1 MKINVYGERD
11 PNAIPWKEAGADY
24 VVESTGVFTTTEKA
38 SAHFSGQQLSFF
50 TMSESC
56 KYILLSIDIN
66 INLVSTTCFSIRWGK
81 EGDHI
86 CSISGC
92 TNVCHGSE

>member
-50 TMSESC
+50 
-56 KYILLSIDIN
+56 YN
-66 INLVSTTCFSIRWGK
+66 VRNL
-81 EGDHI
+81 
-86 CSISGC
+86 
-92 TNVCHGSE
+92 

>member
-38 SAHFSGQQLSFF
+38 SAHFSG
-50 TMSESC
+50 
-56 KYILLSIDIN
+56 
-66 INLVSTTCFSIRWGK
+66 
-81 EGDHI
+81 
-86 CSISGC
+86 
-92 TNVCHGSE
+92 

>member
-38 SAHFSGQQLSFF
+38 SAHFSGQHLSSF
-50 TMSESC
+50 TISENFR
-56 KYILLSIDIN
+56 IIIIDIN
-66 INLVSTTCFSIRWGK
+66 INLVQKTCFSSRWGK

-86 CSISGC
+86 CSIGGC
-92 TNVCHGSE
+92 ANVCHGSE

>member
-38 SAHFSGQQLSFF
+38 SAHFSGQQRSF
-50 TMSESC
+50 
-56 KYILLSIDIN
+56 LLQWI
-66 INLVSTTCFSIRWGK
+66 
-81 EGDHI
+81 H
-86 CSISGC
+86 
-92 TNVCHGSE
+92 